1 MDKKHKFIIGIV
13 ILTVFVLA
21 ILIAIIIY
29 NFNNNQLYDPNN
41 YDIAEVILDDCTD
54 EYENMEEEIVP
65 TNVEQEKI
73 SPNCK
78 IILIKHYKGCN
89 HEINEYIKV
98 PERLVNLTKKE
109 FQNEYKDWDIK
120 EFTTEKITL
129 YKEFEG
135 ICGEHYILKDEDGK
149 IVIYKTLENGKE
161 ELYEE
166 TDIFIDYLP
175 LKDREN
181 IQKGLEVNGR
191 EELNQLIES
200 FE

>member
-1 MDKKHKFIIGIV
+1 MDKKNKLILGIT
-13 ILTVFVLA
+13 ILIVGILA

-29 NFNNNQLYDPNN
+29 SLNNNISNN
-41 YDIAEVILDDCTD
+41 ETNDNIAEVILDDCTD
-54 EYENMEEEIVP
+54 EYENIEEEIVP
-65 TNVEQEKI
+65 TNTEQLKV

-98 PERLVNLTKKE
+98 SERLVNLTKE
-109 FQNEYKDWDIK
+109 ELQNEYKNWDIK
-120 EFTTEKITL
+120 EFTNDNITL

-161 ELYEE
+161 EMYER
-166 TDIFIDYLP
+166 TDISIDYLP
-175 LKDREN
+175 IKDKES
-181 IQKGLEVNGR
+181 IQNGLEINGK
-191 EELNQLIES
+191 EKLNQVIES

>member
-1 MDKKHKFIIGIV
+1 MDKKNKLILGIT
-13 ILTVFVLA
+13 ILIVGILA

-29 NFNNNQLYDPNN
+29 SLNNNISNN
-41 YDIAEVILDDCTD
+41 ETNDNIAEVILDDCTD
-54 EYENMEEEIVP
+54 EYENIEEEIVP
-65 TNVEQEKI
+65 TNTEQLKV

-98 PERLVNLTKKE
+98 PERLVNLTKE
-109 FQNEYKDWDIK
+109 ELQNEYKNWDIK
-120 EFTTEKITL
+120 EFTNDNITL

-161 ELYEE
+161 EMYER
-166 TDIFIDYLP
+166 TDISIDYLP
-175 LKDREN
+175 IKDKES
-181 IQKGLEVNGR
+181 IQNGLEINGK
-191 EELNQLIES
+191 EKLNQVIES

>member
-1 MDKKHKFIIGIV
+1 
-13 ILTVFVLA
+13 
-21 ILIAIIIY
+21 
-29 NFNNNQLYDPNN
+29 
-41 YDIAEVILDDCTD
+41 
-54 EYENMEEEIVP
+54 MEEDIVP
-65 TNVEQEKI
+65 TNVEQDKI

-78 IILIKHYKGCN
+78 MILIKHYKGCN

-98 PERLVNLTKKE
+98 PERLVNLTKDE

-149 IVIYKTLENGKE
+149 ISIYKILENGKE
-161 ELYEE
+161 EIYEK
-166 TDIFIDYLP
+166 TDISIDYLP
-175 LKDREN
+175 INDKES

-191 EELNQLIES
+191 EKLNELIES